1 MHESL
6 LDNITKKNIELLS
19 QQESI
24 THFYLAGGTACALHL
39 AHRTSDDLDFFT
51 KEDLTNYPIQNAL
64 RKNGHF
70 IVDYSDSQSL
80 VGRFNKTK
88 VIFFN

>member
-1 MHESL
+1 MHES
-6 LDNITKKNIELLS
+6 I
-19 QQESI
+19 
-24 THFYLAGGTACALHL
+24 
-39 AHRTSDDLDFFT
+39 
-51 KEDLTNYPIQNAL
+51 KEDLTHYPIQNAL